1 MPLNPL
7 STSSK
12 ISVRSLSLFADN
24 DLIIRTTVSSGA
36 PTVTI
41 GTMPNAG
48 STTYFASRVTV
59 HVATGFSGDSVDHIT
74 IGDGSLTMVANADAD
89 ITTAGSYVIDLPFA
103 TATAG
108 GATISLAFLK
118 SNASASTPTGGSAGG
133 NLNTDSAGSVSGT
146 FAIPNPN
153 VDSNP
158 RWRTGKRVFR

>member
-1 MPLNPL
+1 
-7 STSSK
+7 
-12 ISVRSLSLFADN
+12 
-24 DLIIRTTVSSGA
+24 
-36 PTVTI
+36 
-41 GTMPNAG
+41 MPNAG

-118 SNASASTPTGGSAGG
+118 SNASASTPTGGSAIV
-133 NLNTDSAGSVSGT
+133 TVEYKA
-146 FAIPNPN
+146 AQ
-153 VDSNP
+153 
-158 RWRTGKRVFR
+158 